1 MRIAALEQEKSAL
14 MRERDL
20 GAADEERI
28 AEIETTL
35 ATAREGLAALEG
47 EWASERKLV
56 EEIQALRAKLAGD
69 AEGAEKARQAS
80 ETAAAAERSRG
91 SRPGEPARQSR
102 RTRDDR
108 PR

>member
-1 MRIAALEQEKSAL
+1 MAL

-56 EEIQALRAKLAGD
+56 EEIQDYRFVAG
-69 AEGAEKARQAS
+69 G
-80 ETAAAAERSRG
+80 TPILPERSLSG
-91 SRPGEPARQSR
+91 
-102 RTRDDR
+102 
-108 PR
+108 